1 MNNILN
7 EIFENLLKQG
17 IQLQYSEKSQKLHI
31 CATNLED
38 IQKIYEII
46 KRSGIRLSFVDSP
59 NSQIIF
65 EYRPIRP
72 EIRID
77 SRSMTC
83 EVDAVYN
90 ILEAEREL
98 NSSGLSLGHYFPPV
112 LTDPEY
118 LFQDWIADYHIP
130 ALNYFQSD
138 LATNLRGIS
147 GVLPE
152 GRYYTS
158 IKAPRM
164 ATGADI
170 NRLLILAGRN
180 LFYPTHL
187 NIRVFPLKSG
197 VEIISFSSMRIR
209 NLLSAIAS
217 LAMKNIR
224 LEFVSLYTG
233 NEENSET
240 ILNIGYRKDEN
251 YNFRS
256 WITRT
261 VTNEGAQLIKNSAS
275 DYSSIRERLSRYIK
289 EKNQIELFVRY
300 RGIGGFEEIFK
311 MLSQSFRPVGYLYR
325 YERASFSFRMILPEN
340 TYQMTKDELMTE
352 IKKYKRDLRLIDHQ
366 ENESALIPLSIYTKI
381 IHSCY

>member
-1 MNNILN
+1 MNSVLP
-7 EIFENLLKQG
+7 EIFEKFLKQG
-17 IQLQYSEKSQKLHI
+17 IQSQYSEKNQKLHI
-31 CATNLED
+31 CATNPED
-38 IQKIYEII
+38 IRRIYEII
-46 KRSGIRLSFVDSP
+46 KRFDIRLSFVDSP
-59 NSQIIF
+59 NPQIIF
-65 EYRPIRP
+65 EYRPARP

-83 EVDAVYN
+83 EVDTVYN
-90 ILEAEREL
+90 ILEAERHL
-98 NSSGLSLGHYFPPV
+98 NSEGFSLGYYFPPV

-118 LFQDWIADYHIP
+118 LFGDWIADYHIP

-138 LATNLRGIS
+138 LAANLRGIS

-158 IKAPRM
+158 IRAPRM

-187 NIRVFPLKSG
+187 NIRVFPLKRG

-233 NEENSET
+233 NDENSET
-240 ILNIGYRKDEN
+240 ILNIGYRKDEI
-251 YNFRS
+251 YDFRS
-256 WITRT
+256 WIART
-261 VTNEGAQLIKNSAS
+261 VINEGAQLINPTS
-275 DYSSIRERLSRYIK
+275 DYTSIREQLSRYIK
-289 EKNQIELFVRY
+289 QKNQIELFVRY
-300 RGIGGFEEIFK
+300 RGIGRFEDILK
-311 MLSQSFRPVGYLYR
+311 TLSQNFRPAGYLYR
-325 YERASFSFRMILPEN
+325 YERNAFSFRMILPEN

-352 IKKYKRDLRLIDHQ
+352 IKKYSKDLRLIDHQ
-366 ENESALIPLSIYTKI
+366 ENESALIPLSVYTKI
-381 IHSCY
+381 IHSCS